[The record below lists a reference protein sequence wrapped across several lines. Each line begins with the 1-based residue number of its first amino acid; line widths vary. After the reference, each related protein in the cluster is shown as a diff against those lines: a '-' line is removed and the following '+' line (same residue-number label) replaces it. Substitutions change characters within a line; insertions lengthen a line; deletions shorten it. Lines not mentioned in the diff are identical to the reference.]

1 MSLNKSSRVYV
12 AGHTGLVG
20 SAVMRRLRAEGFENL
35 LTRTLSELDLTD
47 PRAADAWFAEA
58 KPEYVVL
65 AAAKVGGIVANDRY
79 PADFITINLRIQTN
93 VIDAAHRFGVKKL
106 LFLGSSCIYPKLA
119 PQPMKEESLLT
130 GLLEPTNEAYAIAK
144 ISGIL
149 ACHAYNRQHGTNFV
163 AAMPTNLYGPHD
175 NFDLTSSHV
184 VPAMIRKF
192 HEAKVHGRPSVEL
205 WGTGTPRREFLFV
218 DDLADGLLFL
228 LRNYDADTTRHP
240 FVNIGT
246 GTDVT
251 IAELAELIRGVVGYG
266 GKIEWNR
273 SMPDGTPRKL
283 LDVSRMQS
291 MGWRAATSFE
301 AGLMRAYEW
310 YRAEMHRGME

>member
-1 MSLNKSSRVYV
+1 V
-12 AGHTGLVG
+12 
-20 SAVMRRLRAEGFENL
+20 
-35 LTRTLSELDLTD
+35 LTRELSELDLTD
-47 PRAADAWFAEA
+47 QRATEAWFSDA
-58 KPEYVVL
+58 KPEYVIL
-65 AAAKVGGIVANDRY
+65 AAAKVGGIAANDRY
-79 PADFITINLRIQTN
+79 PADFIRINLRIQTN
-93 VIDAAHRFGVKKL
+93 VIDAAHRFGVRKL

-119 PQPMKEESLLT
+119 PQPMKEEYLLT

-149 ACHAYNRQHGTNFV
+149 ACHAYNRQHGTNFI

-192 HEAKVHGRPSVEL
+192 HEARVQGKPAVEV

-228 LRNYDADTTRHP
+228 LRNYDAETTRHP

-251 IAELAELIRGVVGYG
+251 IAELAEMVRRVVGFEG
-266 GKIEWNR
+266 ALEWNP

-283 LDVSRMQS
+283 LDVSRLQA
-291 MGWRAATSFE
+291 MGWRAATSLE
-301 AGLMRAYEW
+301 DGLRRAYEW
-310 YRAEMHRGME
+310 YQAEMHRSMP